1 MYVTVYS
8 NTKSMP
14 VCQVFALKPAP
25 EFAQPLPLAFLVEP
39 TSSYYFLFNSY
50 ALFSKTKVIELI
62 E

>member
-39 TSSYYFLFNSY
+39 SGSYDLTLF
-50 ALFSKTKVIELI
+50 I
-62 E
+62 